1 MLRSFSSWI
10 GIHSTKVPSRRLRF
24 GFLDE
29 LFHGERPNQ
38 FCHEL
43 PPHVSPW
50 WRSSQKSS
58 TCFVSFQMRRRSH
71 LTHLE
76 DHKSLVILPNTY
88 ISLYIIIYHYN
99 GWLMSQVWR
108 CFTDHRSPDL
118 THSWGPSRSLRSE
131 CSHQWRS
138 LGQGFEA
145 SPGGSGTRGT
155 PRGWGFLRFSTVC
168 GCSSHHYGMVL
179 YRPCPCQCDILGCCF
194 ILWL

>member
-1 MLRSFSSWI
+1 MNCFMGKCRANFATSFL
-10 GIHSTKVPSRRLRF
+10 HMFRHDEEAARKV
-24 GFLDE
+24 
-29 LFHGERPNQ
+29 
-38 FCHEL
+38 
-43 PPHVSPW
+43 PHVSLLSKW
-50 WRSSQKSS
+50 D
-58 TCFVSFQMRRRSH
+58 
-71 LTHLE
+71 E
-76 DHKSLVILPNTY
+76 DHTWPILKIIRVWLYYPIIPNTY
-88 ISLYIIIYHYN
+88 IYIIIYHYN

-131 CSHQWRS
+131 CWHQWRS
-138 LGQGFEA
+138 LGQGLSA

-179 YRPCPCQCDILGCCF
+179 YRPCPRQCDILGCCF